1 MNVSDYLLRELENE
15 AAITRRLLERVP
27 SSKLSWKPHEKSMSL
42 GQLAQHI
49 AYTPGAIASSSVP
62 DSYPVE
68 NFKPEPA
75 PASTDEILKAHDSS
89 VAEAKSVLA
98 ALDEGK
104 AQASWCMT
112 AEGQP
117 MLTMPRIE
125 WIRTYLLNHWSSS
138 RSTVGIP
145 ARAQRA
151 RARNLWA
158 QRGRESIR
166 VNSPPG
172 YFLRFFGTNVKN
184 RRGLSTKSPAAFP
197 RSTRPPA
204 VSDRTR
210 SPFSHTPRP
219 RCAIGKAHGETNL
232 PIFTHTGIPGRSA
245 LGQLDIS
252 GEGRGKTGARCD
264 RALGEPGGS

>member
-27 SSKLSWKPHEKSMSL
+27 FTKLNWKPHEKSMAL

-89 VAEAKSVLA
+89 VAEVKSVLA

-125 WIRTYLLNHWSSS
+125 WIRTYLLNHWIHH
-138 RSTVGIP
+138 R
-145 ARAQRA
+145 
-151 RARNLWA
+151 
-158 QRGRESIR
+158 
-166 VNSPPG
+166 
-172 YFLRFFGTNVKN
+172 
-184 RRGLSTKSPAAFP
+184 
-197 RSTRPPA
+197 
-204 VSDRTR
+204 
-210 SPFSHTPRP
+210 
-219 RCAIGKAHGETNL
+219 
-232 PIFTHTGIPGRSA
+232 
-245 LGQLDIS
+245 GQLSVYLRELNVPVPAIYGPSADENPS
-252 GEGRGKTGARCD
+252 A
-264 RALGEPGGS
+264 